1 MTSNFYVYL
10 TVVNIIK
17 EHRKNILYSTFG
29 IMYQFFFF
37 FFVQRLI
44 NLRKAEAKAISTLK
58 HDGLCRFY
66 IKIYIGF

>member
-29 IMYQFFFF
+29 IVYQFFFFF

-44 NLRKAEAKAISTLK
+44 NLRKAEAKAISTLNMTV
-58 HDGLCRFY
+58 Y
-66 IKIYIGF
+66 AGFILKYT